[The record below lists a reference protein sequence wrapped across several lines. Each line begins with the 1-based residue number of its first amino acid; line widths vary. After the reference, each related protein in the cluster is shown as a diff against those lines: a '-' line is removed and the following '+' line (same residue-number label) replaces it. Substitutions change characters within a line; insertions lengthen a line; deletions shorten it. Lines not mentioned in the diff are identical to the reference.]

1 MNKRRKK
8 YIKFNHKTLYT
19 KFLIKKLHY
28 IQKGLHAELNI
39 LHQIYFFSPNQKN
52 FTRNTNIFTQNILH
66 QTDGTFGLPYLSLIK
81 L

>member
-8 YIKFNHKTLYT
+8 YTKFNHEILYT

-28 IQKGLHAELNI
+28 IQKELHAELNI

-52 FTRNTNIFTQNILH
+52 FTRNILH
-66 QTDGTFGLPYLSLIK
+66 QTDGTSGLPYLRLVK